1 MKIIIIEDE
10 DLAAEGLS
18 ISLKKIDKTIEIIA
32 ILDSVKMAVDWFQ
45 NNPAPDLAFFDI
57 QLADGVSFEIFEKT
71 AVKCPVIFTT
81 AYDEYALRAFKVNSI
96 DYLLKPVSVNDLKNA
111 FEKWQSLKGTTQTS
125 ATAESI
131 GTSPYFDDTAIRQMM
146 QMMTQRITSPQYKT
160 RFMVKIGE
168 HLQAFAVEDIEYF
181 YGENKT
187 VWLRHRNG
195 RKYVI
200 DYTLEQLEDILDP
213 MRYFRINRKYITAI
227 ESITNVTSYS
237 NSRLKIQLKEPPDKE
252 DILISREKVETFK
265 NWLGK

>member
-1 MKIIIIEDE
+1 MRIIIIEDE

-32 ILDSVKMAVDWFQ
+32 ILDSVKTAVDWFQ

-96 DYLLKPVSVNDLKNA
+96 DYLLKPVSVPDLKNA
-111 FEKWQSLKGTTQTS
+111 FEKWQLLKGSVTS
-125 ATAESI
+125 T
-131 GTSPYFDDTAIRQMM
+131 PPQYFDDSTMRQMM
-146 QMMTQRITSPQYKT
+146 QMMTQRITTPQYKT

-200 DYTLEQLEDILDP
+200 DYTLEQLEDMLDP
-213 MRYFRINRKYITAI
+213 MRYFRINRKYITSI

>member
-1 MKIIIIEDE
+1 MRIIIIEDE

-18 ISLKKIDKTIEIIA
+18 ISLKKVDKTIEIIA
-32 ILDSVKMAVDWFQ
+32 ILDSVKTAVGWFQ

-71 AVKCPVIFTT
+71 AVNCPVIFTT

-96 DYLLKPVSVNDLKNA
+96 DYLLKPVSVSDLSNA
-111 FEKWQSLKGTTQTS
+111 FEKWQLLKGNTKTTPPQ
-125 ATAESI
+125 
-131 GTSPYFDDTAIRQMM
+131 YFDDTAMRQMM
-146 QMMTQRITSPQYKT
+146 QMMTQRISTPQYKT

-200 DYTLEQLEDILDP
+200 DYTLEQLEDMLDP
-213 MRYFRINRKYITAI
+213 MRYFRINRKYITSI

>member
-1 MKIIIIEDE
+1 MRIIIIEDE

-18 ISLKKIDKTIEIIA
+18 ISLKKIDNTIEIIA
-32 ILDSVKMAVDWFQ
+32 ILDSVKTAVDWFQ

-71 AVKCPVIFTT
+71 AVNCPVIFTT

-96 DYLLKPVSVNDLKNA
+96 DYLLKPVSVSDLSNA
-111 FEKWQSLKGTTQTS
+111 FEKWQLLKGNTKTTPPQ
-125 ATAESI
+125 
-131 GTSPYFDDTAIRQMM
+131 YFDDTAMRQMM
-146 QMMTQRITSPQYKT
+146 QMMTQRISTPQYKT

-200 DYTLEQLEDILDP
+200 DYTLEQLEDMLDP
-213 MRYFRINRKYITAI
+213 MRYFRINRKYITSI

>member
-10 DLAAEGLS
+10 ELAAEGLS
-18 ISLKKIDKTIEIIA
+18 ISLKKIDKTIDIIA
-32 ILDSVKMAVDWFQ
+32 VLDSVKTAVDWFQ

-96 DYLLKPVSVNDLKNA
+96 DYLLKPVSVTDLKNA
-111 FEKWQSLKGTTQTS
+111 FEKWQLLKGNTQT
-125 ATAESI
+125 
-131 GTSPYFDDTAIRQMM
+131 TSTPNFDDTAMRQMM
-146 QMMTQRITSPQYKT
+146 QMMTQRITIPQYKT

-168 HLQAFAVEDIEYF
+168 HLQAFAVEDIDYF

-200 DYTLEQLEDILDP
+200 DYTLEQLEDMLDP
-213 MRYFRINRKYITAI
+213 LRYFRINRKYITSI

-252 DILISREKVETFK
+252 DILISREKVEMFK

>member
-1 MKIIIIEDE
+1 MRIIIIEDE

-18 ISLKKIDKTIEIIA
+18 ISLKKVDKSIDIIA
-32 ILDSVKMAVDWFQ
+32 ILDSVKTAVAWFQ

-81 AYDEYALRAFKVNSI
+81 AYDEYALKAFKVNSI
-96 DYLLKPVSVNDLKNA
+96 DYLLKPVSVSDLSKA
-111 FEKWQSLKGTTQTS
+111 FEKWRLLKG
-125 ATAESI
+125 ES
-131 GTSPYFDDTAIRQMM
+131 SNAPPQYFDDSAMRQMM
-146 QMMTQRITSPQYKT
+146 QLMTQRITTPQYKT

-168 HLQAFAVEDIEYF
+168 QLQAIVVHDIDYF

-195 RKYVI
+195 RKYLI
-200 DYTLEQLEDILDP
+200 DYTLEQLEDMLDP
-213 MRYFRINRKYITAI
+213 MRYFRINRKYIASI
-227 ESITNVTSYS
+227 ESITKVTAYT
-237 NSRLKIQLKEPPDKE
+237 NSRLKILLKEPPDKE
-252 DILISREKVETFK
+252 DILISREKVENFK

>member
-32 ILDSVKMAVDWFQ
+32 ILDSVKTAVEWFQ
-45 NNPAPDLAFFDI
+45 NNPTPDLAFFDI
-57 QLADGVSFEIFEKT
+57 QLADGVSFEIFDKT
-71 AVKCPVIFTT
+71 PVRCPVIFTT

-96 DYLLKPVSVNDLKNA
+96 AYLLKPVSVSDLSNA
-111 FEKWQSLKGTTQTS
+111 FEKWRSLQGNAPTPPPQ
-125 ATAESI
+125 
-131 GTSPYFDDTAIRQMM
+131 YFDDSTMRQMM
-146 QMMTQRITSPQYKT
+146 QMMTQRIITPQYKT

-168 HLQAFAVEDIEYF
+168 HLQAFAVEDIDYF

-200 DYTLEQLEDILDP
+200 DYTLEQLEDMLDP
-213 MRYFRINRKYITAI
+213 QRYFRINRKYITSI

>member
-10 DLAAEGLS
+10 ELAAEGLTM
-18 ISLKKIDKTIEIIA
+18 SLKKVDKSIEVIA
-32 ILDSVKMAVDWFQ
+32 VLDSVKTAVAWFE
-45 NNPAPDLAFFDI
+45 NNPTPDLAFFDI

-96 DYLLKPVSVNDLKNA
+96 DYLLKPVSVSDLSNA
-111 FEKWQSLKGTTQTS
+111 FDKWQLLKGTENQTI
-125 ATAESI
+125 T
-131 GTSPYFDDTAIRQMM
+131 PQFDDTAMRQMM
-146 QMMTQRITSPQYKT
+146 QLMTQRISTPQYKT

-168 HLQAFAVEDIEYF
+168 HLQAITVADIDYF

-195 RKYVI
+195 RKYVV
-200 DYTLEQLEDILDP
+200 DYTLDQLEDILDP
-213 MRYFRINRKYITAI
+213 MRYFRINRKYIT
-227 ESITNVTSYS
+227 SIDCIINVTTYS
-237 NSRLKIQLKEPPDKE
+237 NSRLKIQIKEPPDKD
-252 DILISREKVETFK
+252 DILISREKVEAFK

>member
-18 ISLKKIDKTIEIIA
+18 ISLKKVDKTIEIIA
-32 ILDSVKMAVDWFQ
+32 ILDSVKTAVDWFQ

-96 DYLLKPVSVNDLKNA
+96 DYLLKPVSVLDLKSA
-111 FEKWQSLKGTTQTS
+111 FEKWQLLKGNT
-125 ATAESI
+125 ESPPPQ
-131 GTSPYFDDTAIRQMM
+131 SFDDSAMRQMM
-146 QMMTQRITSPQYKT
+146 QMMTQRITTPQYKT

-200 DYTLEQLEDILDP
+200 DYTLEQLEDMLDP
-213 MRYFRINRKYITAI
+213 MRYFRINRKYIPSI
-227 ESITNVTSYS
+227 EAITNVTSYS

>member
-10 DLAAEGLS
+10 ELAAEGLS
-18 ISLKKIDKTIEIIA
+18 MSLKKVEKTIEILA
-32 ILDSVKMAVDWFQ
+32 VLESVKTAVEWFQ

-96 DYLLKPVSVNDLKNA
+96 DYLLKPISISDLSNA
-111 FEKWQSLKGTTQTS
+111 FEKWRLLKGTT
-125 ATAESI
+125 EMPPP
-131 GTSPYFDDTAIRQMM
+131 PYFDDSAMRQMM
-146 QMMTQRITSPQYKT
+146 QMMTQRITTLAYKT

-168 HLQAFAVEDIEYF
+168 HLQAFVVEDIDYF

-200 DYTLEQLEDILDP
+200 DYTLEQLEDMLDP
-213 MRYFRINRKYITAI
+213 MRYFRINRKYITSI

-237 NSRLKIQLKEPPDKE
+237 NSRLKILIKEPPDKE
-252 DILISREKVETFK
+252 DILISREKVEAFK

>member
-1 MKIIIIEDE
+1 MRIIIIEDE

-18 ISLKKIDKTIEIIA
+18 ISLKKVDKSIDIIA
-32 ILDSVKMAVDWFQ
+32 ILDSVKTAVDWFQ

-71 AVKCPVIFTT
+71 TVKCPVIFTT

-96 DYLLKPVSVNDLKNA
+96 DYLLKPVSVSDLSNA
-111 FEKWQSLKGTTQTS
+111 FEKWRALQGNVQSSST
-125 ATAESI
+125 
-131 GTSPYFDDTAIRQMM
+131 PYFDDTAMRQMM
-146 QMMTQRITSPQYKT
+146 QMMTQRITAPQYKT

-168 HLQAFAVEDIEYF
+168 HLQAFAVEDIDYF

-200 DYTLEQLEDILDP
+200 DYTLEQLEDMLDP
-213 MRYFRINRKYITAI
+213 MRYFRINRKYITSI

-252 DILISREKVETFK
+252 DILISREKVDTFK